1 MHFSG
6 FPESL
11 KSQILA
17 TMVPPPDILGL
28 LQTSRF
34 KLLGGWNV
42 SQWKNK
48 VTEVNDCLI
57 SMCRDENISFI
68 NHTNN

>member
-28 LQTSRF
+28 LRTSRF

-48 VTEVNDCLI
+48 VTEVNDYLI
-57 SMCRDENISFI
+57 GMCRMKTIPFISQLM
-68 NHTNN
+68 